1 MHISVSSLSQT
12 GLAPGVG
19 EYPIK
24 QSQKLSLPGGQK
36 YSVQGVPWMEI
47 EGDASRMN
55 DSAFLY
61 WQKELANNPVKRKA
75 WIEDWIVKEPMNV
88 SAPQQKSI

>member
-1 MHISVSSLSQT
+1 M

-19 EYPIK
+19 GVSYNAVSEIVFAWW
-24 QSQKLSLPGGQK
+24 SK

-61 WQKELANNPVKRKA
+61 WQK
-75 WIEDWIVKEPMNV
+75 
-88 SAPQQKSI
+88 S